1 MPTREEAR
9 QAFRGVVSL
18 KQDTPPWTECVN
30 IVQAYLKPEPESPDA
45 ELFSEIHQLI
55 RRLDESTD
63 GAHSIYTNGDG
74 LWGLSGEFRC
84 VANLELDEIRD
95 HLRLLLGERK

>member
-1 MPTREEAR
+1 MKIPTREEAR

-30 IVQAYLKPEPESPDA
+30 IVQAYLKREPEDPGA
-45 ELFSEIHQLI
+45 ELWREIHSLLL
-55 RRLDESTD
+55 RLDKIT
-63 GAHSIYTNGDG
+63 IVYTNGDG
-74 LWGLSGEFRC
+74 LWGLQGDVSC
-84 VANLELDEIRD
+84 VANRELDEIRD